1 MVEIIQFYCY
11 FAVDPRRMKKTA
23 ILFLCLVFLSQLH
36 AQQGGNHVFSF
47 LNLPTGARSAALGGH
62 SSATADQTLDFAIAN
77 PSLANELMVGHFSL
91 QQSLLPAGITYGNLA
106 TALPLGKGIL
116 LPYIRYVSYG
126 KFQGYDAVGNLT
138 QTFTA
143 FDFQAGASFALK
155 LNPSFQLGAGASII
169 GSYLESYSAYGVCG
183 NFGIQY
189 HHPNE
194 LFQATLFAKN
204 IGVQLKGYTSGNL
217 WNPLP
222 LEIQGSAS
230 IKLKHAPFRFTL
242 IAQHLNQ
249 WKIGYYDPRILP
261 TLDPLTGDTIAA
273 PTVGF
278 GEQLARH
285 FALQTEL
292 ITKGVFQ
299 MRLGFDFQR
308 RQELKLQEKPGLAGF
323 SMGLGL
329 NFRKFRID
337 YGFMIYSK
345 AGMSNSLGISSKL
358 MNWKAK
364 T

>member
-1 MVEIIQFYCY
+1 
-11 FAVDPRRMKKTA
+11 MKKTA
-23 ILFLCLVFLSQLH
+23 ILFFYLVFLLQLY
-36 AQQGGNHVFSF
+36 AQQGGNNVFAF

-77 PSLANELMVGHFSL
+77 PSLANEQMVGHFSL

-106 TALPLGKGIL
+106 TALPLKKGVL

-126 KFQGYDAVGNLT
+126 KFQGYDVVGNAT
-138 QTFTA
+138 QTFSA
-143 FDFQAGASFALK
+143 FDFNAGASYSLK
-155 LNPSFQLGAGASII
+155 LNPVFNMGVGASII
-169 GSYLESYSAYGVCG
+169 GSYLETYSAYGVCG
-183 NFGIQY
+183 SFGIQY
-189 HHPNE
+189 HHPND

-242 IAQHLNQ
+242 IAQHLNE

-261 TLDPLTGDTIAA
+261 KVDPLTGDTIAA
-273 PTVGF
+273 PSVGF

-285 FALQTEL
+285 LAFQAEL

-299 MRLGFDFQR
+299 LRMGFDFQR
-308 RQELKLQEKPGLAGF
+308 RQELKLSSKPGLSGF

-345 AGMSNSLGISSKL
+345 AGMSNSLGISSQL
-358 MNWKAK
+358 MNGKK
-364 T
+364 KP